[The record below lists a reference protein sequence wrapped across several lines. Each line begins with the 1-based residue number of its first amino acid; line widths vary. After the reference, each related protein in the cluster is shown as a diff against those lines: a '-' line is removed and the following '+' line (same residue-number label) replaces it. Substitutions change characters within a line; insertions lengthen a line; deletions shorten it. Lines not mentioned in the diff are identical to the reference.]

1 MGAEPW
7 GWRLEGCSS
16 FPGQERGTCTLR
28 RASASLP
35 PTPGDTGQQAQPD
48 AAGRPQPPRRPTRNS
63 GINSTRAGR
72 CGKAGESRAWAS
84 SILFLFFFSSVSST
98 PPLSFPS
105 LRRTRTQAIA
115 GGHAYTSGWQR
126 SCWLL
131 ESCRQPPS
139 CFPSSGISAPVSPS
153 LPSLSPSA
161 HPLEGERHHHPH
173 PVHEQRRPDRRG
185 DESQR
190 GLLLGAWPPLPAQ
203 LHLQVQGD
211 GRGGAET
218 ALAPR
223 VSQRLPPRRGPAQV
237 RGTALPGAPCCVQGM
252 PPKPAGCPAP
262 GFTSR
267 VSGEEKLGVYGLMR
281 AAFCCFPFQPTS
293 LNWNNGHFK
302 P

>member
-1 MGAEPW
+1 MW
-7 GWRLEGCSS
+7 
-16 FPGQERGTCTLR
+16 
-28 RASASLP
+28 
-35 PTPGDTGQQAQPD
+35 
-48 AAGRPQPPRRPTRNS
+48 
-63 GINSTRAGR
+63 
-72 CGKAGESRAWAS
+72 ESRREQS
-84 SILFLFFFSSVSST
+84 LGFFHSFSFFFSSVSST

-105 LRRTRTQAIA
+105 LKRTRTRAIA
-115 GGHAYTSGWQR
+115 GGHAHTSGWQR

-267 VSGEEKLGVYGLMR
+267 VSGEEKSGVHGLMR